1 VKVLGES
8 SSIEEVA
15 ATVSH
20 ALSAAGI
27 TAVLSGAAVLHLTD
41 IQSRSAA
48 EGQDTLYR
56 EFRVAL
62 ARGSA

>member
-1 VKVLGES
+1 VKVLDGS

-27 TAVLSGAAVLHLTD
+27 TAVLSCGAVLHLTD
-41 IQSRSAA
+41 IQRWSAA
-48 EGQDTLYR
+48 EGQATLYR